1 MAKELEF
8 EFVDTKKKFLNVFLS
23 KPMKDWYI
31 QQRNGNNNLAKKI
44 AYINKL
50 RAAFGAWRRLVA
62 YRRLM
67 NESDNDSDMP
77 SLVDS
82 SDMSSDSHPDS
93 DPDEY
98 ESDSDSDPAFDGF
111 MDRHRKDVCVLIKTT
126 TVRLLEDPVLVRLPS
141 PHSTRIAIKCRIV
154 PVTCG
159 SEDAA
164 DEIEVWNIHGPTP
177 GGNVSQVTADG
188 GNVVQLA
195 ANLHMLAPVN
205 GHTSSSTGS
214 RAGSTP
220 LTDRPKG
227 RLSVILECIDED
239 IYPRHPDHV
248 NMHELRYCADLSAIS
263 THYQSDAFQL
273 AQCLATAATLLILL

>member
-82 SDMSSDSHPDS
+82 SDMPSDSDPDS

-111 MDRHRKDVCVLIKTT
+111 MDRHRTDVGGYYVI
-126 TVRLLEDPVLVRLPS
+126 TVGDLLQRLGRATPPADVSGL
-141 PHSTRIAIKCRIV
+141 
-154 PVTCG
+154 
-159 SEDAA
+159 AA
-164 DEIEVWNIHGPTP
+164 DD
-177 GGNVSQVTADG
+177 GNVSQVTADG
-188 GNVVQLA
+188 GNVSQLA
-195 ANLHMLAPVN
+195 ANLHTLAPVN
-205 GHTSSSTGS
+205 DHTSSSTGS
-214 RAGSTP
+214 RADSTP

-248 NMHELRYCADLSAIS
+248 NMHELRYCADVPINGPIYFAHLVPW
-263 THYQSDAFQL
+263 TR
-273 AQCLATAATLLILL
+273 